1 MDWARD
7 GQNWPNAA
15 HSRFVDAAPH
25 RWHVQVAG
33 DGPVMLLLHGAGGAT
48 QSWRHL
54 LPLLAERYRVVAP
67 DLPGQG
73 FTRMGTRMRC
83 GIGPMAEDVTALC
96 KAEGWVPEIIV
107 GHSAGAALALEIVHR
122 DLMQPRAVVG
132 LNAALSKFD
141 GMAGWLFPLM
151 AKFMAINPLIPPLL
165 ARMAGGEAR
174 VAELLTSTG
183 SEVDAEGVALYRSL
197 MTDRAHIDGTLAMMS
212 QWEIGRL
219 LDRLPEIDLP
229 VILIAGATDGTV
241 SPEVSRKAHAQLRGS
256 VLAVLEGLGHLAHE
270 EAADVVARHI
280 LRALD
285 TLPERTT
292 ALRASG

>member
-7 GQNWPNAA
+7 GESWPNGEF
-15 HSRFVDAAPH
+15 SRFVAVAPH

-33 DGPVMLLLHGAGGAT
+33 DGPVLLLLHGAGGAT

-54 LPLLAERYRVVAP
+54 LPMLAERFRVVAP

-83 GIGPMAEDVTALC
+83 GIGPMAEDVAALC
-96 KAEGWVPEIIV
+96 AAEGWRPEIIV
-107 GHSAGAALALEIVHR
+107 GHSAGAALALEIAR
-122 DLMQPRAVVG
+122 QGLLQPRAVIG

-165 ARMAGGEAR
+165 ARMAGGETR
-174 VAELLTSTG
+174 IRELLASTG
-183 SEVDAEGVALYRSL
+183 SEVDAEGVALYRRL
-197 MTDRAHIDGTLAMMS
+197 MTDRTHIDGTLAMMS

-229 VILIAGATDGTV
+229 VFLFAGARDGTV
-241 SPEVSRKAHAQLRGS
+241 APDVSRRAQMQIPGAVFT
-256 VLAVLEGLGHLAHE
+256 VLDGLGHLAHE
-270 EAADVVARHI
+270 EAPRIVADHI
-280 LRALD
+280 ERAVD
-285 TLPERTT
+285 GLPDRGK